1 MPVDF
6 LTDEQARRYGRYNG
20 DPTPSQLARH
30 FYLDDPDHKEIGIRR
45 GDYNRLGYALQLCTV
60 RFLGTFLPDP
70 TAVRPVVVNH
80 LARQLSTDPAR
91 LPRYRQRFTTHHEHV
106 REIQSR
112 HGYREFQD
120 QPEHF
125 RLVRWLYTRA
135 WLSAERPIVL
145 FDLATARL
153 AQRKI
158 LLPGVT
164 TLTRLIAQVRECAA
178 GPLCRTLVEL
188 LSGER
193 RAKLQALLEPAEGDR
208 LSLLDKLRRSPTR
221 ISAPGMVA
229 ALSRL
234 SDFRSM
240 GVSDLNLSRVPP
252 GRLKALAHY
261 CGRQGS
267 IDGPDA
273 GRPADGDAGGLCL
286 GLRVGR
292 PG

>member
-1 MPVDF
+1 MSRRAAMVA
-6 LTDEQARRYGRYNG
+6 LTET
-20 DPTPSQLARH
+20 PTPAQLARH

-153 AQRKI
+153 AERKV
-158 LLPGVT
+158 LLPGVSV
-164 TLTRLIAQVRECAA
+164 LARLVAQVRDRAA
-178 GPLCRTLVEL
+178 
-188 LSGER
+188 S
-193 RAKLQALLEPAEGDR
+193 R
-208 LSLLDKLRRSPTR
+208 LWKVLAR
-221 ISAPGMVA
+221 APGPEQRA
-229 ALSRL
+229 R
-234 SDFRSM
+234 
-240 GVSDLNLSRVPP
+240 
-252 GRLKALAHY
+252 
-261 CGRQGS
+261 
-267 IDGPDA
+267 
-273 GRPADGDAGGLCL
+273 
-286 GLRVGR
+286 
-292 PG
+292 